1 MRLSEFVGNRP
12 VVRAIGNMLQ
22 SGRLPHA
29 ILIGGEK
36 GLGRHTL
43 AQILA
48 AGAVC
53 TGQTPP
59 CGDCRECRLAGQ
71 GTHPDIA
78 VIEPD
83 GAFIKVEQIRALR
96 QAAFVLPNQAA
107 RRVFILD
114 GADKM
119 NDTAANALLKVLEE
133 PPATAMFIL
142 LAERP
147 SALLETILSRCV
159 CFTLSAPEPEAA
171 AACLLQRAEGW
182 DETAVHAAAAAAG
195 GNIGAAIELLGSKDE
210 TGALCADLLCA
221 AESGSEL
228 DTLRLLRK
236 LEGKD
241 TRRRTGL
248 VLQGLKTELE
258 RRITAKAAGKV
269 LPAGTAGGG
278 IPLPRLMKMLA
289 GVEAAESQNLAN
301 AGTALLLTNLCA
313 CFHTPID
320 V

>member
-1 MRLSEFVGNRP
+1 MTLSEFVGNRP
-12 VVRAIGNMLQ
+12 TVRAIEGMLRG
-22 SGRLPHA
+22 GRLPHA
-29 ILIGGEK
+29 VLIGGEK

-43 AQILA
+43 ARILA

-53 TGQTPP
+53 AGEAPP
-59 CGDCRECRLAGQ
+59 CGECRECRLTGQ
-71 GTHPDIA
+71 GTHPDISI
-78 VIEPD
+78 IEPD
-83 GAFIKVEQIRALR
+83 GAAIKVEQIRVLR

-107 RRVFILD
+107 RRVFLID

-119 NDTAANALLKVLEE
+119 NDAAANALLKVLEE

-171 AACLLQRAEGW
+171 AAYLLRREPGREAA
-182 DETAVHAAAAAAG
+182 DIRAAAVAAG
-195 GNIGAAIELLGSKDE
+195 GNIGVAMELLGSPDE
-210 TGALCADLLCA
+210 TGALCADLLRA
-221 AESGSEL
+221 AELGGEL
-228 DTLRLLRK
+228 DTLLLLHK

-241 TRRRTGL
+241 ARRRISL
-248 VLQGLKTELE
+248 VLQGLKAELE
-258 RRITAKAAGKV
+258 RRITFKATGTT
-269 LPAGTAGGG
+269 LPAGTAGEGLS
-278 IPLPRLMKMLA
+278 LPRLTHMLA
-289 GVEAAESQNLAN
+289 GVEAAEEQNLAN

-313 CFHTPID
+313 CFHGTAD